1 MATTQLELLQQ
12 LYDLRNEFN
21 EQLKKV
27 QAAPENQAE
36 IVTLQDQNRRYA
48 YRIGHLTKAIDELIQ
63 SENQL
68 RTENA
73 QLKARIAE
81 LEKK

>member
-1 MATTQLELLQQ
+1 MATTQTESHLQPQDLE
-12 LYDLRNEFN
+12 N
-21 EQLKKV
+21 EQNEQFEKA
-27 QAAPENQAE
+27 QTGHENQGELA
-36 IVTLQDQNRRYA
+36 TLQDQNRRYA

-63 SENQL
+63 SENL
-68 RTENA
+68 LLKENA

>member
-1 MATTQLELLQQ
+1 MATTQVESHQQ
-12 LYDLRNEFN
+12 PQDFEN
-21 EQLKKV
+21 EQNEQNEKA
-27 QAAPENQAE
+27 QTGPENQGELA
-36 IVTLQDQNRRYA
+36 ILQDQNRRYA

-63 SENQL
+63 SENLL
-68 RTENA
+68 RNENA

>member
-27 QAAPENQAE
+27 QAAPENQGEVA
-36 IVTLQDQNRRYA
+36 TLQDQNRRYA
-48 YRIGHLTKAIDELIQ
+48 YRIGHLTKAVDELIQ
-63 SENQL
+63 SENHL

-73 QLKARIAE
+73 QLKARISE